1 MNRQIDFK
9 SFIIGILI
17 TVCIVMAMGASRFS
31 SSTSEGRFQLAV
43 RDNHAYIID
52 SVNGRVW
59 ERWAPANQGRTSKN
73 FHAEKISSDAT
84 DQE

>member
-9 SFIIGILI
+9 SFIIGILV

-31 SSTSEGRFQLAV
+31 GSGSDGRFQLNV

-52 SVNGRVW
+52 TANGRVW
-59 ERWAPANQGRTSKN
+59 ERFAPASQGRTSKN
-73 FHAEKISSDAT
+73 FHAEKISPDAT
-84 DQE
+84 DQD